1 MDYLEG
7 FLIGPV
13 WSDTDYRSRRHFSA
27 HVFLAA
33 MMAVAFVLL
42 TLYPNLA
49 ARVIVIKWPLPP
61 ILLIILLLL
70 NPFISILYRR
80 LPFFVRP
87 LLLLIYLLK
96 YLLLFYWLVHVFTP
110 LVTFEK
116 ESFLSM
122 LYARMDSHIEVSL
135 EKIAESGGIFVTVAG
150 VLAGG
155 LWVIAEGLAVVAIL
169 VIVPLLAIFLC
180 KSIQY
185 LIDRGTKYLL
195 DRELE
200 RVASFRSSE
209 IGGATTYEEMTA
221 VKEPAPPIRKRSLKV
236 ETRKKKIKTTLS
248 GAAAAVLAFLT
259 GMFRQL
265 RKGFLWLKEKIA
277 SQITRVTNERK
288 NRDEGDTI
296 KSNDK
301 EKLCRRK

>member
-33 MMAVAFVLL
+33 VMAAAFVLL

-87 LLLLIYLLK
+87 LLLIIYLLK

-150 VLAGG
+150 VLVGG
-155 LWVIAEGLAVVAIL
+155 LWVIAEGLAIVAIL
-169 VIVPLLAIFLC
+169 VIVPLLSIFIC

-209 IGGATTYEEMTA
+209 IVGATTYEEMTA
-221 VKEPAPPIRKRSLKV
+221 VKEPAPPIRKRSLDAEK
-236 ETRKKKIKTTLS
+236 RKKKIKTAFS
-248 GAAAAVLAFLT
+248 GAATAVLAFLAR
-259 GMFRQL
+259 MFRQL

-277 SQITRVTNERK
+277 AQITRVTNERK
-288 NRDEGDTI
+288 NMDEGDTI
-296 KSNDK
+296 KSKFK
-301 EKLCRRK
+301 EKLRRRK